1 MAGLVKQPDDSLR
14 SPRFQTQ
21 TVWRVSDQH
30 AAPPSSLPL
39 LSPAL
44 VGFGG
49 VSSFGGKLAATVEA
63 RGAIMRKGEMHE
75 EKPRKEAIPTFVI
88 LAVS

>member
-1 MAGLVKQPDDSLR
+1 
-14 SPRFQTQ
+14 
-21 TVWRVSDQH
+21 
-30 AAPPSSLPL
+30 
-39 LSPAL
+39 
-44 VGFGG
+44 

-88 LAVS
+88 LAAS